1 MKAFEITIV
10 IRATGVTDT
19 IRVSANNCD
28 DAYDKALEV
37 MRENWDEDARAYI
50 ANIKEVE
57 D

>member
-10 IRATGVTDT
+10 IGAIGGTDT